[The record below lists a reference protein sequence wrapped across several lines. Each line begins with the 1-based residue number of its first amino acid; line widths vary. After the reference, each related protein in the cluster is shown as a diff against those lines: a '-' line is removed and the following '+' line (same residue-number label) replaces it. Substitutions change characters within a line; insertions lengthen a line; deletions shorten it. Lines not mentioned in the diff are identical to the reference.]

1 MQNQTK
7 TDLDQTYTVVIKP
20 INDINQKKALQE
32 ALDRIETMKQTLD
45 YFHKTILTGYQEA
58 TSILV
63 ALQKAGI
70 LRDEPER
77 QQTDKSVAT
86 YLELL
91 HAIKAEMLR
100 EQSTLETMKDA
111 KEEQTIEIGEP
122 GAENFDDFV
131 TQKIKNA
138 KVQTK
143 KIESSLRVSFSR
155 YHHWI
160 NQTITRLTQIYNLH
174 ATPHATKRAQ

>member
-1 MQNQTK
+1 MQNQPK

-20 INDINQKKALQE
+20 INDKAQRQSLQE
-32 ALDRIETMKQTLD
+32 ALNRVQSIKETLD
-45 YFHKTILTGYQEA
+45 YFHKTILVGYQEA
-58 TSILV
+58 T
-63 ALQKAGI
+63 ALLSTLQQAGV

-77 QQTDKSVAT
+77 QQTDRSVTT

-91 HAIKAEMLR
+91 AAIKMEIER
-100 EQSTLETMKDA
+100 EEATLEAMKNTT
-111 KEEQTIEIGEP
+111 EEKTIEIGEP
-122 GAENFDDFV
+122 ASENFDIFV
-131 TQKIKNA
+131 AQKIKNA

-160 NQTITRLTQIYNLH
+160 NQTVTRLTQIYNLH
-174 ATPHATKRAQ
+174 ASPHATRRS